1 MPQKLV
7 RCFLQTKQNLRAD
20 HDDWSKQRVERVA
33 RAICVKST
41 GQKFTRHDN
50 TIDSMFNVSFG
61 ESGEIKGLEFQFKS
75 KVNFI
80 EKHDLE
86 KFRPAVE
93 INDPDSILSV
103 GTAIFATDSKNFNRY
118 AEKELKRASETLR
131 GKSCQIDHNESALS
145 TFGVV
150 QDAWWDG
157 SAEPAEVAYIAELEG
172 SNEVAQKVKKKYI
185 HSVSVSGMA
194 EEIICSICDEEWS
207 WAHEHFPG
215 EVYDGETCFRDMK
228 KITFRHLGFTNFP
241 GIEGADTQYVANS
254 VDEAIENAFAY
265 VDYMGKHG
273 LRKQDNIHEHI
284 QQSAEDGIAA
294 ASAFGENISMGADPE
309 KIVEKLKL
317 LETSEYERAR
327 LQEEKAKLEVK
338 LAAMEEAK
346 PKSDADIEALKEA
359 EKKRLINEI
368 VDLQE
373 KLELTKGR
381 TAEERRVDLAQ
392 EPMIG
397 VKAKAEALR
406 EIWDK
411 EEKKS
416 PPQRSVIS
424 EGITGAQSRSRTFK
438 GSKFD
443 ELDPDKKKF
452 YEREA
457 KLEKYALGLF
467 GHRPSVGAVQTLSEW
482 NDELDR
488 WNTDFADMFKTVPK
502 LENVRR

>member
-1 MPQKLV
+1 MPEKLV
-7 RCFLQTKQNLRAD
+7 RCFLQTKKNLRAD
-20 HDDWSKQRVERVA
+20 KPKWSSQRVSKVA

-50 TIDSMFNVSFG
+50 MADTMFNVTFG
-61 ESGEIKGLEFQFKS
+61 ESGEIKGLEFRFKS
-75 KVNFI
+75 EVKFI
-80 EKHDLE
+80 ERDELE

-118 AEKELKRASETLR
+118 AEKELKRASKTLR

-150 QDAWWDG
+150 QDSWWDG
-157 SAEPAEVAYIAELEG
+157 GVDPAEVAYIAELEG

-185 HSVSVSGMA
+185 RSVSVSGVS
-194 EEIICSICDEEWS
+194 EEITCSICDEEWS

-215 EVYDGETCFRDMK
+215 EIYDGETCFRDMK

-265 VDYMGKHG
+265 VDYINKHDIS
-273 LRKQDNIHEHI
+273 KPDSI
-284 QQSAEDGIAA
+284 QELS
-294 ASAFGENISMGADPE
+294 FGENISMSTEPD
-309 KIVEKLKL
+309 KLVEKLKL
-317 LETSEYERAR
+317 LEKSEFERTQ
-327 LQEEKAKLEVK
+327 LEKEKAKLEVK
-338 LAAMEEAK
+338 LAVMEEAK
-346 PKSDADIEALKEA
+346 TKSDADIKALKEA
-359 EKKRLINEI
+359 EKERLINEI

-411 EEKKS
+411 EEKKT
-416 PPQRSVIS
+416 PPPRSIIS
-424 EGITGAQSRSRTFK
+424 EGITGGQSRSRTFK

-452 YEREA
+452 YEKEA
-457 KLEKYALGLF
+457 KLERYALGLF
-467 GHRPSVGAVQTLSEW
+467 GHRPSVGAVQILSEW

-488 WNTDFADMFKTVPK
+488 WNTDFADMFKSVPK
-502 LENVRR
+502 LENIRR